1 MRRSMW
7 RCRGFSTEYVRT
19 YASQH
24 IDMGQDGDESDVSDM
39 SDIE

>member
-1 MRRSMW
+1 MLPCADRLSA
-7 RCRGFSTEYVRT
+7 EYVRT

-24 IDMGQDGDESDVSDM
+24 IDMGQDGDDSDVSDM